1 MLDPGL
7 RRDDGEIVNG
17 VARPA
22 MVLPMPGVVWGA
34 YPQRLEAVAPRAP
47 SAIGSLAASVQ
58 ANLVGAIATLRS
70 PLLHAQRARLLQSAR
85 AEQASWNCLDEAQRS
100 NRLTS
105 LRARLARDGWA
116 GEWRAEALGCV
127 ADAGWR
133 ALGRDPFDSQLLA
146 AGVLLDDHL
155 AEMATG
161 EGKTYAA
168 ALAAAVAGLAGVPV
182 HVMTANDYLVA
193 RDAAQ
198 LTPFFAALGLTVGA
212 VLGASD
218 PDARRAAYACHITYC
233 TAREVAFDYL
243 RDGLAALA
251 AGSDLLQRTQRLAG
265 RDAAAPRLL
274 RGLCMALLDEADSLL
289 IDEATMP
296 LVLSQEVA
304 DPQQRAACFQ
314 ALALARQLKP
324 DVDVTVNRAVGRIE
338 WLEPGVQRLER
349 LSAGLHGAWCN
360 RQHRRD
366 IVGAALEALH
376 LLERDQHYIVR
387 DDKVELLDLVTG
399 RAAPGRVWSRGLQ
412 TLVEL
417 KEGCTPKP
425 ATETRAQISFQR
437 FFARYLRLCGMSGT
451 LAEARGEIRALY
463 RREVV
468 TIPLRRASQRRI
480 LPQRLFTGPAQRW
493 QAVLRRVAALR
504 SQGRPVLV
512 GTDSVADSEALSALL
527 TGAGV
532 PHQVLNARHDQAEAQ
547 IVAQAGERGAVTVA
561 TRMAGRG
568 TDIVLGSGVAAL
580 GGLHVICCQR
590 NPSRR
595 LDRQLIGRAAR
606 QGDPGSAETYSTLAT
621 PGCPGEGDR
630 LPSVLLPLCRK
641 QDDEGAVLVPAWL
654 LRRWAARLQARDEAQ
669 QIHQRRRLLEQDR
682 EWERHLSFSTLRA

>member
-1 MLDPGL
+1 
-7 RRDDGEIVNG
+7 VNG
-17 VARPA
+17 TGERATLP
-22 MVLPMPGVVWGA
+22 PMPGVVWGE
-34 YPQRLEAVAPRAP
+34 YPQRIEALAPRTA
-47 SAIGSLAASVQ
+47 SAIDSLAQSVH
-58 ANLVGAIATLRS
+58 AALAGIMATLKA
-70 PLLHAQRARLLQSAR
+70 PLHRAGDARLLQSVR
-85 AEQASWNCLDEAQRS
+85 AEQAAWSRLDEAQRS
-100 NRLTS
+100 VRLTS

-116 GEWRAEALGCV
+116 GAWRAEALGCV
-127 ADAGWR
+127 ADAGLR
-133 ALGRDPFDSQLLA
+133 SLGRDPFDSQLLA
-146 AGVLLDDHL
+146 ASVLLDDHL

-168 ALAAAVAGLAGVPV
+168 ALAAAVASLAGVPV

-193 RDAAQ
+193 RDTEQ
-198 LTPFFAALGLTVGA
+198 LKPFFAALGLTVGA

-218 PDARRAAYACHITYC
+218 PDARRAAYACHVTYC

-243 RDGLAALA
+243 RDGLAAQA

-265 RDAAAPRLL
+265 RAAVAPRLL

-304 DPQQRAACFQ
+304 DPQQRASCFQ
-314 ALALARQLKP
+314 ALTLARQLKP
-324 DVDVTVNRAVGRIE
+324 GVDVTVNLAARRIE
-338 WLEPGVQRLER
+338 WLEPGVEHLER
-349 LSAGLHGAWCN
+349 LSTGLHGAWCN

-366 IVGAALEALH
+366 MVGAALEALH

-387 DDKVELLDLVTG
+387 DDKVELLDAVTG

-468 TIPLRRASQRRI
+468 AIPLRRASLRRI
-480 LPQRLFTGPAQRW
+480 LPQRLFIGPAQRW
-493 QAVLRRVAALR
+493 QAVLRRVAALS
-504 SQGRPVLV
+504 SQGRPVLI
-512 GTDSVADSEALSALL
+512 GTDSVADSEALSAVLVD
-527 TGAGV
+527 AGIA
-532 PHQVLNARHDQAEAQ
+532 HQVLNARHDQAEAQ
-547 IVAQAGERGAVTVA
+547 IVAMAGTRGAVTVA

-568 TDIVLGSGVAAL
+568 TDIVVGDGVAAL
-580 GGLHVICCQR
+580 GGLHVICCQH

-606 QGDPGSAETYSTLAT
+606 QGDPGSAETFRTLEAL
-621 PGCPGEGDR
+621 GINREREG
-630 LPSVLLPLCRK
+630 LPSALLQRCRIR
-641 QDDEGAVLVPAWL
+641 DDAGALALPAWL
-654 LRRWAARLQARDEAQ
+654 VRSWAARLQAREEAR
-669 QIHQRRRLLEQDR
+669 QIRQRRRLLEQDR
-682 EWERHLSFSTLRA
+682 EWERRLSFSSLHA

>member
-1 MLDPGL
+1 M
-7 RRDDGEIVNG
+7 NG
-17 VARPA
+17 TGQRATL
-22 MVLPMPGVVWGA
+22 LPMPGVVWGE
-34 YPQRLEAVAPRAP
+34 YPQRIEALAPRAA
-47 SAIGSLAASVQ
+47 SAIGALAESVH
-58 ANLVGAIATLRS
+58 GALAGIIATLKA
-70 PLLHAQRARLLQSAR
+70 PLHHTGDAKLLQSVR
-85 AEQASWNCLDEAQRS
+85 AEQASWSGLDAAQGDE
-100 NRLTS
+100 RLAN

-116 GEWRAEALGCV
+116 GAWRAEALGCV
-127 ADAGWR
+127 ANAGLR
-133 ALGRDPFDSQLLA
+133 TLSRDPFDCQLIA
-146 AGVLLDDHL
+146 ASVLLDDHL

-193 RDAAQ
+193 RDAEQ

-212 VLGASD
+212 VLGPSD

-243 RDGLAALA
+243 RDGLAAQA
-251 AGSDLLQRTQRLAG
+251 CGSDLLQRTQRLAG
-265 RDAAAPRLL
+265 GDAAAPRLL

-304 DPQQRAACFQ
+304 DPQQRATCFQ
-314 ALALARQLKP
+314 SLTLARQLKP
-324 DVDVTVNRAVGRIE
+324 DVDVIVNRAAGRIE
-338 WLEPGVQRLER
+338 WLEPGLQHLER

-366 IVGAALEALH
+366 MVGAALEALH

-387 DDKVELLDLVTG
+387 DDQVELLDAVTG

-417 KEGCTPKP
+417 KEGCTPRP

-451 LAEARGEIRALY
+451 LAEARSEIRTLY

-468 TIPLRRASQRRI
+468 AIPLRRVSQRRI
-480 LPQRLFTGPAQRW
+480 LPHRLFTHPAQRW
-493 QAVLRRVAALR
+493 RAVLRRVAALS
-504 SQGRPVLV
+504 SQGRPVLI
-512 GTDSVADSEALSALL
+512 GTDSVADSEALSARLAD
-527 TGAGV
+527 TGIA
-532 PHQVLNARHDQAEAQ
+532 HQVLNARHDQAEAL
-547 IVAQAGERGAVTVA
+547 IVAQAGARGAVTVA

-568 TDIVLGSGVAAL
+568 TDIVLGPGVAEL

-595 LDRQLIGRAAR
+595 IDRQLIGRAAR
-606 QGDPGSAETYSTLAT
+606 QGDPGSAETYSTLCTAGT
-621 PGCPGEGDR
+621 PVERDS
-630 LPSVLLPLCRK
+630 LPSMLRAMCRK
-641 QDDEGAVLVPAWL
+641 QDDEGTVLLLPAWL
-654 LRRWAARLQARDEAQ
+654 LRGWAARLQARVETQ
-669 QIHQRRRLLEQDR
+669 EIRQRRRLLEQDR
-682 EWERHLSFSTLRA
+682 EWERRLSFATLHV

>member
-1 MLDPGL
+1 MSGAGRRAML
-7 RRDDGEIVNG
+7 
-17 VARPA
+17 
-22 MVLPMPGVVWGA
+22 LPMPGVVWGA
-34 YPQRLEAVAPRAP
+34 YPQRVEPAAAPARFG
-47 SAIGSLAASVQ
+47 IGALAAS
-58 ANLVGAIATLRS
+58 AHAALAAAIASLTA
-70 PLLHAQRARLLQSAR
+70 PLHRARGVKLLQSVR
-85 AEQASWNCLDEAQRS
+85 AQQRS
-100 NRLTS
+100 WSSLDAAQSSARLAS

-116 GEWRAEALGCV
+116 GELHAEALGCV
-127 ADAGWR
+127 ANAGVR
-133 ALGRDPFDSQLLA
+133 TLGRNPFDSQLRA
-146 AGVLLDDHL
+146 ASVLLDDQL

-182 HVMTANDYLVA
+182 HVMTANDYLVE
-193 RDAAQ
+193 RDALQ
-198 LTPFFAALGLTVGA
+198 LRPFYAALGLTVGA
-212 VLGASD
+212 VLGPSD
-218 PDARRAAYACHITYC
+218 ADARRAAYACDITYC

-243 RDGLAALA
+243 RDGLASEA
-251 AGSDLLQRTQRLAG
+251 AGSELQQRARRLAG
-265 RDAAAPRLL
+265 QGAAAPLLL

-289 IDEATMP
+289 IDEATLP

-304 DPQQRAACFQ
+304 DPQARAACFQ
-314 ALALARQLKP
+314 ALTLARHLEP
-324 DVDVTVNRAVGRIE
+324 GVDVRVNRAAGRIE
-338 WLEPGVQRLER
+338 WLEPGVAHLER
-349 LSAGLHGAWCN
+349 SSAGLQGAWSN

-366 IVGAALEALH
+366 MVGAALEALH
-376 LLERDQHYIVR
+376 LLERDLHYLVR
-387 DDKVELLDLVTG
+387 DDQIELLDAVTG

-468 TIPLRRASQRRI
+468 AIALRCPSQRRV
-480 LPQRLFTGPAQRW
+480 LPPRLFTDPAQRW

-504 SQGRPVLV
+504 SQGRPVLI
-512 GTDSVADSEALSALL
+512 GTDSVADSDALSALL
-527 TGAGV
+527 AGAAV
-532 PHQVLNARHDQAEAQ
+532 PHRVLNARHDQAEAR
-547 IVAQAGERGAVTVA
+547 IVALAGARGAVTVA

-568 TDIVLGSGVAAL
+568 TDIVLGPGVAAL
-580 GGLHVICCQR
+580 GGLHVICCQH

-606 QGDPGSAETYSTLAT
+606 QGDPGSAETFSTLGT
-621 PGCPGEGDR
+621 PGTPGGGDR

-641 QDDEGAVLVPAWL
+641 QDDEGAVVVPAWL
-654 LRRWAARLQARDEAQ
+654 LRSWAARLQARDEAR
-669 QIHQRRRLLEQDR
+669 QIRQRRRLLEQDR
-682 EWERHLSFSTLRA
+682 EWERRLSFSTLHA